1 MNQQLAAIAT
11 GFAELPANIAK
22 SLADIM
28 ASSPTTTGPALSNT
42 NSRVVLLPQLDRRNF
57 KNTTHWTPE
66 LYNSI
71 RKNKTKKEEE
81 GESGDDEPT
90 PGTSSTS
97 SGSSKE
103 KLSKLSIYMED
114 ENGDPI
120 PETQRNSARH
130 KAKLFWNELL
140 KKGKAPPSGGK
151 VDLHIRDEFVLLMEE
166 SFPWLRYCENH
177 WKADRVWI
185 NHYPN
190 WYKGA
195 VDTRDIKVKTE
206 AKARANVHAGEAVN
220 VDSDDAG
227 VQDVQEKHTKRRP
240 ADESNKTSEPKRRRV
255 DGGEVAPPPPP
266 VAAKRLKVRSFIFP
280 SCMRH

>member
-11 GFAELPANIAK
+11 GFTELPANIAK

-28 ASSPTTTGPALSNT
+28 TSSPTTMGPALLNP
-42 NSRVVLLPQLDRRNF
+42 NSRVVPLPQLDQKKF
-57 KNTTHWTPE
+57 KNITHWTLE

-71 RKNKTKKEEE
+71 CKNKVKKEDE
-81 GESGDDEPT
+81 GESGEDEPM

-103 KLSKLSIYMED
+103 KVSKLSIYMED
-114 ENGDPI
+114 ENGNPI
-120 PETQRNSARH
+120 PETQRNAACH

-151 VDLHIRDEFVLLMEE
+151 VNLHIRDEFVFLMEE
-166 SFPWLRYCENH
+166 SFPWLCYCENH

-195 VDTRDIKVKTE
+195 VDTKDTKVKTE
-206 AKARANVHAGEAVN
+206 AKARANVHAGEVVH
-220 VDSDDAG
+220 VDSNDAG
-227 VQDVQEKHTKRRP
+227 VQDVQEKHLTLGVRGYLPSRP
-240 ADESNKTSEPKRRRV
+240 MVSS
-255 DGGEVAPPPPP
+255 
-266 VAAKRLKVRSFIFP
+266 L
-280 SCMRH
+280 

>member
-1 MNQQLAAIAT
+1 MNQQLAAITT
-11 GFAELPANIAK
+11 GFAELPTNIAK
-22 SLADIM
+22 SLADVM
-28 ASSPTTTGPALSNT
+28 VSSSTTTGPAPLNSS
-42 NSRVVLLPQLDRRNF
+42 SRVVLLPQLDRKNF
-57 KNTTHWTPE
+57 KHITHWTPE

-71 RKNKTKKEEE
+71 RKNKAKKEDE
-81 GESGDDEPT
+81 GESGDNEST

-97 SGSSKE
+97 SGSSKD
-103 KLSKLSIYMED
+103 KVSKLSIYMED
-114 ENGDPI
+114 ENGNPI
-120 PETQRNSARH
+120 PETQRNAARH

-151 VDLHIRDEFVLLMEE
+151 VDLHIRDKFVFLMEE

-195 VDTRDIKVKTE
+195 IDTKDTKVKTE

-220 VDSDDAG
+220 IDSNDAG

-240 ADESNKTSEPKRRRV
+240 ADESNKTSEPKCR
-255 DGGEVAPPPPP
+255 
-266 VAAKRLKVRSFIFP
+266 
-280 SCMRH
+280 